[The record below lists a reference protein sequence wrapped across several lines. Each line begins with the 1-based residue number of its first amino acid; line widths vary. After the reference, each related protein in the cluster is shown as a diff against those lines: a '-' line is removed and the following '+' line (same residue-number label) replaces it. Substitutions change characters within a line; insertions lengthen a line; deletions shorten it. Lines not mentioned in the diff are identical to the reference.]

1 MAKRKRSTGLVQL
14 GPGMRPLKLVTYEDF
29 NRGTEPQGIVCQR
42 CSEGPPAVPS
52 KVATC
57 DRCLAKVWI
66 APSTLEA
73 VSQMRAPTILCMAC
87 MVDDVQKEVSDG

>member
-1 MAKRKRSTGLVQL
+1 MAKRRRSKGLVQL
-14 GPGMRPLKLVTYEDF
+14 GPDLRPVKLITYEEW
-29 NRGTEPQGIVCQR
+29 NAGTDVQGVVCQR

-66 APSTLEA
+66 APSTLDA
-73 VSQMRAPTILCMAC
+73 VPQMRAPTIICMEC
-87 MVDDVQKEVSDG
+87 MVEAVKEE